1 MTRTQEKH
9 VPVGTAV
16 LAAAALVSAAGLTA
30 CSSSAAGGD
39 AIALTATDSSCEA
52 ASTELPAGHHTFAIT
67 NKGSK
72 VTEVYV
78 YAPAADGAFTKIVT
92 EKENIGPGTSYDLTV
107 SLDEG
112 TYEIACKPGQKGDG
126 IRQQV
131 TVTGEGGGGSEDEE
145 AYDREIELTVDDG
158 GLSGLD
164 PATAD
169 SGEKIEFKLQNDTDG
184 TRTLEVVAPDG
195 DVAAEFDVPA
205 SEEGEAVVELAE
217 DGDWTVKVEGGSS
230 DVEQTLTVG

>member
-9 VPVGTAV
+9 VPVSTAV
-16 LAAAALVSAAGLTA
+16 LAAAALVGAAGLTA

-78 YAPAADGAFTKIVT
+78 YAPAGDGAFTKIVT

-107 SLDEG
+107 SLG
-112 TYEIACKPGQKGDG
+112 KGVYEIACKPGQKGDG
-126 IRQQV
+126 VRQK
-131 TVTGEGGGGSEDEE
+131 
-145 AYDREIELTVDDG
+145 LTVSDSG
-158 GLSGLD
+158 GTTAD
-164 PATAD
+164 PAAEKAVAQYRTYVQQQAD
-169 SGEKIEFKLQNDTDG
+169 A
-184 TRTLEVVAPDG
+184 VVPLVDRLAAAVKAG
-195 DVAAEFDVPA
+195 DAAKAKSLYVESRIQWEAVEPVAA
-205 SEEGEAVVELAE
+205 S
-217 DGDWTVKVEGGSS
+217 
-230 DVEQTLTVG
+230 